1 KLYQPKSRPRPHPNQ
16 RTNTAYSPSGGEGE
30 ERAEPENL
38 LAMQT
43 STSQHASLF
52 LSPGASGWCSTR
64 TSLTQKCQD
73 IVDGIQKM
81 DALERAAHHEFETAV
96 RGASGAERQQS
107 LCTLRGVRRLAADGA
122 QVVAALSGAWSAWPG
137 RAKPAA
143 RF

>member
-1 KLYQPKSRPRPHPNQ
+1 MCRLDPGRRGHRHRRRPLWLMRSTASAAP
-16 RTNTAYSPSGGEGE
+16 RTRRVSEG
-30 ERAEPENL
+30 
-38 LAMQT
+38 
-43 STSQHASLF
+43 
-52 LSPGASGWCSTR
+52 CCTR

>member
-1 KLYQPKSRPRPHPNQ
+1 PTLCFVRITDNARFSFSRR
-16 RTNTAYSPSGGEGE
+16 
-30 ERAEPENL
+30 
-38 LAMQT
+38 
-43 STSQHASLF
+43 
-52 LSPGASGWCSTR
+52 CSTR

-81 DALERAAHHEFETAV
+81 DALERAAHHEFETSV
-96 RGASGAERQQS
+96 RGASVAERQQS

-137 RAKPAA
+137 RARPAA

>member
-1 KLYQPKSRPRPHPNQ
+1 ATL
-16 RTNTAYSPSGGEGE
+16 G
-30 ERAEPENL
+30 RAPGP
-38 LAMQT
+38 
-43 STSQHASLF
+43 ASLDI
-52 LSPGASGWCSTR
+52 PWCCTR

-107 LCTLRGVRRLAADGA
+107 LCTLRGVRRLAADGV
-122 QVVAALSGAWSAWPG
+122 QVVAALSGASCAWPG